1 MAMTLTNIAVPRPK
15 SPMSCWRIC
24 APAKICARLGSLID
38 VLPTPS
44 AVEMGGNDALR
55 AAPGR
60 PEWALAHRRRRVR
73 HLACARTRLSQRT
86 CERTKQASCARIQS
100 GTGCRTLANAPL
112 GARPRRESC
121 RGKISM
127 QRTGSSTLSPRRMLG
142 CGFSVFLCGPFHG
155 GTTGGPGL
163 GRCRLGLLTWGPHGA
178 GARRKGPC

>member
-1 MAMTLTNIAVPRPK
+1 MGAFGSIERRPRRPEGALAIGGGRCGTL
-15 SPMSCWRIC
+15 
-24 APAKICARLGSLID
+24 L
-38 VLPTPS
+38 
-44 AVEMGGNDALR
+44 
-55 AAPGR
+55 AAPSSR
-60 PEWALAHRRRRVR
+60 DLAR
-73 HLACARTRLSQRT
+73 ARTRPSQGT

-127 QRTGSSTLSPRRMLG
+127 QRTGSSTLSPRRKLG
-142 CGFSVFLCGPFHG
+142 CGFSAFLCGPFHG